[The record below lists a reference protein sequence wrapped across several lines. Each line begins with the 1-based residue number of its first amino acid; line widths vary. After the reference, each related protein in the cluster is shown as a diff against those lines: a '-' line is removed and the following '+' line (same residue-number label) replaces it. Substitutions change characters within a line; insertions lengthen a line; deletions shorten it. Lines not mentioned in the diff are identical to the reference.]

1 MGAIHFS
8 IDPVLTA
15 LLATRLDLAVFIET
29 GTFEGDSIAA
39 VRPCF
44 RDLHTCELSPEL
56 HAAAARRFADDPA
69 IHCHLGPSPER
80 LRDLA
85 ASHAHRPVMY
95 WLDAHWCSASH
106 SAGQESQCPLLEELQ
121 AIAPLHPESI
131 VWIDDARYFM
141 APPPA
146 PLEARGWPTFQQVL
160 DHLRALSAHHHIV
173 FANDTILF
181 HPTGIAAEVA
191 AHLHAHG
198 ADWLAI
204 AHAARVTEELR
215 ATCDQLRVLCD
226 QRRKQPPPRS
236 LSRKW
241 ATSLRKRLAWPS
253 NPRRA

>member
-8 IDPVLTA
+8 IDPVLAA

-29 GTFEGDSIAA
+29 GTFAGDSVAA
-39 VRPCF
+39 VRPFF
-44 RDLHTCELSPEL
+44 RQLHTCELSPEL
-56 HAAAARRFADDPA
+56 HAAATRRFADDPA
-69 IHCHLGPSPER
+69 IHCHLGPSPDR
-80 LRDLA
+80 LRTLA
-85 ASHAHRPVMY
+85 VTHAGRPVMY
-95 WLDAHWCSASH
+95 WLDAHWCSADH
-106 SAGQESQCPLLEELQ
+106 TAGQESQCPLLEELE

-160 DHLRALSAHHHIV
+160 DRLRSLSADHHLM

-181 HPTGIAAEVA
+181 HPARITTEVA

-204 AHAARVTEELR
+204 AHAARLTDELR
-215 ATCDQLRVLCD
+215 ATCEQLRVACD
-226 QRRKQPPPRS
+226 HRREQRRPRS
-236 LSRKW
+236 LLRKW
-241 ATSLRKRLAWPS
+241 LSALRRHCRGKT
-253 NPRRA
+253 